1 MTHSP
6 YLLKNI
12 DELVTRII
20 KAIKSNLKIIIFGDC
35 DFDGVVSGIE
45 LYKLLLNFTDNVEF
59 KYVER
64 SSGHGSQHILEEIP
78 DDTGLYIAVD
88 SSSND
93 VEEMKYLASKGI
105 ECLIID
111 HHAVTID
118 NPYAILV
125 NPQQE
130 CCNYPNKNSCG
141 GLLVYKVCQVIDDYM
156 NTNFSEQ
163 YKDLPGLALLADMM
177 SMREPENRY
186 YAKYSLTQLNH
197 AGLRSLFE
205 TMNCDLTNLTS
216 TEFLYGPSPA
226 ITAATRLDNIKLAI
240 DLLMC
245 IEPNEQIDSI
255 VSELLKANE
264 YRKQVQAE
272 ALERLKP
279 TVNTENKVVI
289 VVDPTLGKG
298 LNGLVGQDLSKHFN
312 RPAIVLGYGEDDTYA
327 GSYRGLEDF
336 SMMDLLNE
344 CENVI
349 FAAGH
354 AGAGGLSLKRD
365 NLNKLQDELNTKL
378 RNFEADN
385 SIEYDLEFDVNE
397 LNEKTILQINNFY
410 RLSGQGLKPGKYLI
424 KNVFSEDKKLMGKTK
439 NTVKIFC
446 GPIALMKFKTDE
458 SYYNDFPIFTEL
470 DVVGTLN
477 MNYWKKFK
485 PRYELVKTMQVFIE
499 DFKEN
504 N

>member
-1 MTHSP
+1 MVKINGIEDLHGFLNPSESDTHSP

-12 DELVTRII
+12 DELVARII
-20 KAIKSNLKIIIFGDC
+20 KAIKNNLKIIIFGDC
-35 DFDGVVSGIE
+35 DFDGVTSGVV
-45 LYKLLLNFTDNVEF
+45 LYKYLLNFTENATL

-64 SSGHGSQHILEEIP
+64 SSGHGSEKILEEIP

-111 HHAVTID
+111 HHAVTVD

-130 CCNYPNKNSCG
+130 GCKYPNKNSCG

-177 SMREPENRY
+177 SMRESENRY
-186 YAKYSLTQLNH
+186 YANYSLTQLNH

-205 TMNCDLTNLTS
+205 AMNCDLSNLTS
-216 TEFLYGPSPA
+216 TDFLYGPSPA

-245 IEPNEQIDSI
+245 IEPNEQIESI
-255 VSELLKANE
+255 VGELLKANDH
-264 YRKQVQAE
+264 RKQVQAE
-272 ALERLKP
+272 ALKRLKP
-279 TVNTENKVVI
+279 TINTENKVVM

-298 LNGLVGQDLSKHFN
+298 LNGLVAQELSKYFN
-312 RPAIVLGYGEDDTYA
+312 RPAIVLGCGEDDTYA

-365 NLNKLQDELNTKL
+365 NLNKLQDELNYKL
-378 RNFEADN
+378 RSFEADN
-385 SIEYDLEFDVNE
+385 SIEYDLEFDVDE
-397 LNEKTILQINNFY
+397 LNEKMILQINNFY
-410 RLSGQGLKPGKYLI
+410 RISGQGLKPGRFLI

-439 NTVKIFC
+439 T
-446 GPIALMKFKTDE
+446 
-458 SYYNDFPIFTEL
+458 
-470 DVVGTLN
+470 
-477 MNYWKKFK
+477 
-485 PRYELVKTMQVFIE
+485 Q
-499 DFKEN
+499 
-504 N
+504 

>member
-1 MTHSP
+1 M
-6 YLLKNI
+6 
-12 DELVTRII
+12 
-20 KAIKSNLKIIIFGDC
+20 KIIIFGDC
-35 DFDGVVSGIE
+35 DFDGAVSGIE
-45 LYKLLLNFTDNVEF
+45 LYKILLNFTDNVELKF
-59 KYVER
+59 VER
-64 SSGHGSQHILEEIP
+64 SAGHGSKHIIEEIP

-130 CCNYPNKNSCG
+130 GCNYPNKNSCG

-205 TMNCDLTNLTS
+205 GMNCDLSNLTS
-216 TEFLYGPSPA
+216 TDFLYGPSPA

-279 TVNTENKVVI
+279 TISTENKVVI

-298 LNGLVGQDLSKHFN
+298 LNGLVGQELSKHFN

-349 FAAGH
+349 FA
-354 AGAGGLSLKRD
+354 KRSRWSWRP
-365 NLNKLQDELNTKL
+365 E
-378 RNFEADN
+378 
-385 SIEYDLEFDVNE
+385 
-397 LNEKTILQINNFY
+397 
-410 RLSGQGLKPGKYLI
+410 
-424 KNVFSEDKKLMGKTK
+424 SE
-439 NTVKIFC
+439 
-446 GPIALMKFKTDE
+446 E
-458 SYYNDFPIFTEL
+458 
-470 DVVGTLN
+470 
-477 MNYWKKFK
+477 
-485 PRYELVKTMQVFIE
+485 R
-499 DFKEN
+499 
-504 N
+504 